1 MASSIYQ
8 YGSRTLTVTNSCW
21 KRLTMKNSSGRC
33 QFASF
38 DRSSIKGEF
47 GSYAK
52 EYDASINSS
61 ESFWKEAA
69 TALHWF
75 QEPKIILQ
83 KDPNN
88 SHLYD
93 WFPDGKINTSYN
105 CLDVHVQNGR
115 GDQTALIYDSPMT
128 DKKEKYTYS
137 ELLTKV
143 SKFAGVL
150 KTLGVEPGDR
160 VVIYMPLI
168 PQATIAMLACA
179 RIGEFLI
186 FPFLQLRVSPD

>member
-1 MASSIYQ
+1 MASSIYR
-8 YGSRTLTVTNSCW
+8 YGSHTLTAMNSCW

-69 TALHWF
+69 TALQWF
-75 QEPKIILQ
+75 QEPTIISQ

-168 PQATIAMLACA
+168 PQAAIAMLACA
-179 RIGEFLI
+179 RVGEFLI

>member
-1 MASSIYQ
+1 M
-8 YGSRTLTVTNSCW
+8 NSCW

-168 PQATIAMLACA
+168 PQAAIAMLACA